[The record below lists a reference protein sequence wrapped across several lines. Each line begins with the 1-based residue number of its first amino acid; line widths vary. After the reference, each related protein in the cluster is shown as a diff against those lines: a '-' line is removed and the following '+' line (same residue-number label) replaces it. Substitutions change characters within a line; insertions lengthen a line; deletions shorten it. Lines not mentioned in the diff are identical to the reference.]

1 MGKVFGQGDKL
12 PEIIQNHEADKLK
25 QIPMKRILLSTL
37 VLFLSLTVYAGDY
50 YDATVILMTGKSRK
64 GLVESTLSTDYILFK
79 SSKEA
84 KEEKI
89 ESASVKS
96 VIFTIKGEPRE
107 FQMLKVYLGWAQK
120 RISDPMWLKVVEKG
134 IATLYV
140 NQTTMSSRDGLN
152 SAGFLDYYIIRDG
165 EPAAKM
171 IANVSTFNNNQT
183 FRAKAPLYFADYPE
197 LAAKIKSKEYT
208 WENMTTAVQ
217 EYNKWAAKK
226 K

>member
-1 MGKVFGQGDKL
+1 
-12 PEIIQNHEADKLK
+12 
-25 QIPMKRILLSTL
+25 MKHILLPIFI
-37 VLFLSLTVYAGDY
+37 FLISLTTYAADY
-50 YDATVILMTGKSRK
+50 YDATVVFIDGKSKK

-79 SSKEA
+79 STKDS

-89 ESASVKS
+89 QSSTVS
-96 VIFTIKGEPRE
+96 NVIFNIKNETRE
-107 FQMLKVYLGWAQK
+107 FHILKVYLGWGQK

-140 NQTTMSSRDGLN
+140 NQTTMSSMNGLN
-152 SAGFLDYYIIRDG
+152 SAGFLDYYVIRAG

-171 IANVSTFNNNQT
+171 IANISTLNNNQT
-183 FRAKAPLYFADYPE
+183 FRAKAPLYFEDYPE

-208 WENMTTAVQ
+208 WEDLTVVVQ
-217 EYNKWAAKK
+217 EYNKWAVKK